1 MGPRIQVILTY
12 FDALLQPQIDCKCFS
27 CSFFYSEFDLY
38 TKSDS
43 LPDLE
48 ALTPYYQSL
57 IDKYIPGT
65 VRW

>member
-1 MGPRIQVILTY
+1 M
-12 FDALLQPQIDCKCFS
+12 FS
-27 CSFFYSEFDLY
+27 SLFYSEFDLY

>member
-1 MGPRIQVILTY
+1 M
-12 FDALLQPQIDCKCFS
+12 FS
-27 CSFFYSEFDLY
+27 SLFYSEFDLY

-65 VRW
+65 VRWWSFQYIFKQLQTFLQPMRGVA